1 MPIVVQINGEPREI
15 PEGMSVEALLHWL
28 GLTATRV
35 AVELNAS
42 VVTRT
47 RHATT
52 TVSAGDTLEVVT
64 FVGGG

>member
-1 MPIVVQINGEPREI
+1 MAIRVQINGAPREI
-15 PEGMSVEALLHWL
+15 PEGTSIDALLALL
-28 GLTATRV
+28 GVTGHRV
-35 AVELNAS
+35 AVELNAT

-52 TVSAGDTLEVVT
+52 TLAPGDSIEVVT

>member
-15 PEGMSVEALLHWL
+15 PEGMSVEALLRWL
-28 GLTATRV
+28 GVTAARV
-35 AVELNAS
+35 AVELNAA
-42 VVTRT
+42 VVSRT